1 MSSTGPA
8 GGPPGRWGAH
18 AKRHAGQVGGVG
30 GLGALHSAD
39 GAPGASAAAIHEQL
53 PRRRRRL
60 GLALVALG
68 VVALA
73 MQTWGTWLLPYD
85 VASLQAVR
93 RLTHSPNLSEGQLA
107 WGWALLCLALLAALA
122 RRAQPG
128 AALALACG
136 GALGSA
142 HAAVG
147 GGASSLALLLL
158 VGVATLGWHAW
169 REGGLALLLAAGAAM
184 VGWEMS
190 LSDFPSLWLVT
201 PVLVGMFVWIDLMHM
216 RASDRRL
223 YGALA
228 ERDTLITSL
237 DQRTAELTALQGART
252 QLLASISHDLRQPLQ
267 AVRLYAEA
275 LRGGDAAAGDA
286 AGNAA
291 RRADLLRQQ
300 MRAADDAV
308 AMLDQFSEFSAIEQ
322 GALQSHPE
330 LVDLRDVLDGVA
342 TSLQATHP
350 LSTLRISVHGQH
362 QWLFTDRT
370 QLARLVQNLAGNAVR
385 YSLGVQAEGPARV
398 VLAVRPHRNAQG
410 ERVLVIDVVDNGRGI
425 PADKL
430 QAVFEPYVQ
439 LGDPS
444 GASRGGRGL
453 GLAIVR
459 GLSAQLGLQLAPLRS
474 ALGRG
479 TRFRVVVP
487 AALRRTGPQA
497 PTPGGPV
504 ALAGD
509 ASRLDG
515 WLLALLDDETGPR
528 AALRA
533 ALEGAGATLV
543 DAGSLEQLKLQ
554 LDHEPRFPDA
564 LVFDLDLG
572 SGKPDGVAAISELRA
587 EWELLVPAVIVT
599 GRVAALGTM
608 PMPKRCALLGKPVA
622 LATLVGTLRQLAP
635 SGVAAVLPG
644 TAMNAG
650 VPASASASA
659 GASAPAPVRA
669 PASAAP
675 TRPQP

>member
-1 MSSTGPA
+1 MSPA
-8 GGPPGRWGAH
+8 ARPDAARGG
-18 AKRHAGQVGGVG
+18 
-30 GLGALHSAD
+30 
-39 GAPGASAAAIHEQL
+39 SAAAIHEQL

-60 GLALVALG
+60 GLALVAVG

-85 VASLQAVR
+85 LASLEAVR
-93 RLTHSPNLSEGQLA
+93 RLTRSPHLSEAQLA

-128 AALALACG
+128 PALALACG
-136 GALGSA
+136 AALGSA

-184 VGWEMS
+184 VGWELS

-275 LRGGDAAAGDA
+275 LRGGAALAGDDAAA
-286 AGNAA
+286 AA

-322 GALQSHPE
+322 GQLQSHPE
-330 LVDLRDVLDGVA
+330 LVDLRDLLDGVA
-342 TSLQATHP
+342 ATLQATHP
-350 LSTLRISVHGQH
+350 LTTLRISVHGQH
-362 QWLFTDRT
+362 QWLHTDRT

-385 YSLGVQAEGPARV
+385 YSLGVRPGQPARV
-398 VLAVRPHRNAQG
+398 VLAVRPQRHASGGQG
-410 ERVLVIDVVDNGRGI
+410 LVIDVLDNGRGI

-439 LGDPS
+439 LGDTD

-459 GLSAQLGLQLAPLRS
+459 GLCVQLGLQLAPLRS
-474 ALGRG
+474 TPGRG

-487 AALRRTGPQA
+487 EALRRTGPA
-497 PTPGGPV
+497 TPLP
-504 ALAGD
+504 GD
-509 ASRLDG
+509 PAVPADDITRLDG

-533 ALEGAGATLV
+533 ALEGTGATIV

-554 LDHEPRFPDA
+554 LDQEPRFPDA

-599 GRVAALGTM
+599 GRVAAMGTL
-608 PMPKRCALLGKPVA
+608 PMPKRCTLLGKPVA
-622 LATLVGTLRQLAP
+622 LDTLVGTLRRLAP
-635 SGVAAVLPG
+635 ALGGQAAAQVAG
-644 TAMNAG
+644 
-650 VPASASASA
+650 PA
-659 GASAPAPVRA
+659 R
-669 PASAAP
+669 
-675 TRPQP
+675 

>member
-1 MSSTGPA
+1 MSAT
-8 GGPPGRWGAH
+8 
-18 AKRHAGQVGGVG
+18 
-30 GLGALHSAD
+30 
-39 GAPGASAAAIHEQL
+39 AIHEQL
-53 PRRRRRL
+53 PLRRRRL
-60 GLALVALG
+60 GLALVAVG

-93 RLTHSPNLSEGQLA
+93 RLTQWPLLSEAQLA
-107 WGWALLCLALLAALA
+107 WGWALLCLALLAELA

-184 VGWEMS
+184 VGWELS

-228 ERDTLITSL
+228 ERDTLITRL

-275 LRGGDAAAGDA
+275 LRGSDAAPGDAASGT
-286 AGNAA
+286 A

-350 LSTLRISVHGQH
+350 LSLLRVSVHGQH
-362 QWLFTDRT
+362 QWLHTDRT

-385 YSLGVQAEGPARV
+385 YSLGVQPEGPARV
-398 VLAVRPHRNAQG
+398 VLAVRPHRSAQG
-410 ERVLVIDVVDNGRGI
+410 QQGEQGGQGEQALVIDVVDNGRGI

-439 LGDPS
+439 LGDPD

-474 ALGRG
+474 TLGRG

-487 AALRRTGPQA
+487 AALRRHGPRATAPGAWASQA
-497 PTPGGPV
+497 S
-504 ALAGD
+504 D

-515 WLLALLDDETGPR
+515 WLLALLDDEIGPR

-599 GRVAALGTM
+599 GRVAALSTM
-608 PMPKRCALLGKPVA
+608 PMPKRCVLLGKPVA

-635 SGVAAVLPG
+635 AGVATALPG
-644 TAMNAG
+644 AALAAD
-650 VPASASASA
+650 ASASASA
-659 GASAPAPVRA
+659 SASAPAPA
-669 PASAAP
+669 PEFPAG
-675 TRPQP
+675 PQP

>member
-1 MSSTGPA
+1 MNPA
-8 GGPPGRWGAH
+8 GLDG
-18 AKRHAGQVGGVG
+18 
-30 GLGALHSAD
+30 SA
-39 GAPGASAAAIHEQL
+39 SAIHEQL

-60 GLALVALG
+60 GLALVAVG

-85 VASLQAVR
+85 LASLQAVR
-93 RLTHSPNLSEGQLA
+93 RLTHSPHLSEAQLA
-107 WGWALLCLALLAALA
+107 WGWALLCLALLTLLA

-128 AALALACG
+128 PALALACG
-136 GALGSA
+136 AALGSA

-184 VGWEMS
+184 VGWELS

-201 PVLVGMFVWIDLMHM
+201 PVLVLMFVWIDLMHM

-228 ERDTLITSL
+228 ERDTLITRL
-237 DQRTAELTALQGART
+237 DQRSAELTALQGART

-275 LRGGDAAAGDA
+275 LRGNGAAPGDDA
-286 AGNAA
+286 TRAA
-291 RRADLLRQQ
+291 RHADLLRQQ
-300 MRAADDAV
+300 VRAADDAV

-330 LVDLRDVLDGVA
+330 LVDLREVLDGVA
-342 TSLQATHP
+342 ANLQATHP

-362 QWLFTDRT
+362 QWLHTDRT

-385 YSLGVQAEGPARV
+385 YSLGVQPEGPARV
-398 VLAVRPHRNAQG
+398 VLAVRPHQTAQG
-410 ERVLVIDVVDNGRGI
+410 EGALVIDVVDNGRGI

-430 QAVFEPYVQ
+430 LAVFEPYVQ
-439 LGDPS
+439 LGDAG

-459 GLSAQLGLQLAPLRS
+459 GLSVQLGLQLAPLRS
-474 ALGRG
+474 TPGRG

-487 AALRRTGPQA
+487 AALRRPGPQV
-497 PTPGGPV
+497 V
-504 ALAGD
+504 ADGAVAVPATD
-509 ASRLDG
+509 VHRLDG

-572 SGKPDGVAAISELRA
+572 SGKPDGVAAIAELRA

-599 GRVAALGTM
+599 GRVAAMGTL
-608 PMPKRCALLGKPVA
+608 PMPERCTVLGKPVA
-622 LATLVGTLRQLAP
+622 LAALVGALRSLAP
-635 SGVAAVLPG
+635 TAASGLPK
-644 TAMNAG
+644 
-650 VPASASASA
+650 
-659 GASAPAPVRA
+659 
-669 PASAAP
+669 
-675 TRPQP
+675 

>member
-1 MSSTGPA
+1 
-8 GGPPGRWGAH
+8 
-18 AKRHAGQVGGVG
+18 
-30 GLGALHSAD
+30 
-39 GAPGASAAAIHEQL
+39 
-53 PRRRRRL
+53 L
-60 GLALVALG
+60 GLALVAVG

-85 VASLQAVR
+85 LASLEAMR
-93 RLTHSPNLSEGQLA
+93 RLTRSPHLSEAQLA

-122 RRAQPG
+122 RHAQPG
-128 AALALACG
+128 PVLALVCG
-136 GALGSA
+136 TALGSA

-158 VGVATLGWHAW
+158 VGVATLGWHSW
-169 REGGLALLLAAGAAM
+169 REGGLALLLAHGAAM
-184 VGWEMS
+184 VGWELS
-190 LSDFPSLWLVT
+190 LSDFPSLWLVS

-267 AVRLYAEA
+267 AVRLYTEA
-275 LRGGDAAAGDA
+275 LRGQASPSGDDAGT
-286 AGNAA
+286 AA

-330 LVDLRDVLDGVA
+330 LVDLREVLDGAAA
-342 TSLQATHP
+342 TLQATHP
-350 LSTLRISVHGQH
+350 LSTLRVSVHGLH
-362 QWLFTDRT
+362 HWVHTDRT

-385 YSLGVQAEGPARV
+385 YSLGVQAGKPARV
-398 VLAVRPHRNAQG
+398 VLAVRPHGSGQRQAG
-410 ERVLVIDVVDNGRGI
+410 LAIDVLDNGRGI

-439 LGDPS
+439 LDGAG

-459 GLSAQLGLQLAPLRS
+459 GLAAQLGLQLAPLRS
-474 ALGRG
+474 TLGRG
-479 TRFRVVVP
+479 TRFRVLLPP
-487 AALRRTGPQA
+487 ALLRAGPA
-497 PTPGGPV
+497 GVTPGTTPR
-504 ALAGD
+504 D
-509 ASRLDG
+509 SEDSSRLDG
-515 WLLALLDDETGPR
+515 WLLALLDDEPGPR

-572 SGKPDGVAAISELRA
+572 SGKPDGVAAISELRS
-587 EWELLVPAVIVT
+587 EWEMQVPAVIVT
-599 GRVAALGTM
+599 GRIAAMGTL

-622 LATLVGTLRQLAP
+622 LATLVGTLRHLAP
-635 SGVAAVLPG
+635 AVAGAVAADAPTPPESGV
-644 TAMNAG
+644 
-650 VPASASASA
+650 S
-659 GASAPAPVRA
+659 R
-669 PASAAP
+669 
-675 TRPQP
+675 